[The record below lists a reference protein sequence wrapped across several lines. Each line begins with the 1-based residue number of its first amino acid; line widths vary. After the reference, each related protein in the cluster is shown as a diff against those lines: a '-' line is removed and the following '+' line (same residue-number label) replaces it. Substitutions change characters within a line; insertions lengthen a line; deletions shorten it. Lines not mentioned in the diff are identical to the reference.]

1 MNVFRFLLIA
11 LLASSMWTSAT
22 SQSTLEKSLFWKINH
37 PETEHTSYL
46 FGTMHALPEDDFSIP
61 DILREKIAEADVMY
75 QEIDMASVDQM
86 EVLNKMM
93 LPEGKT
99 LKQLLPEEEYKEFSA
114 MLKEFNIPQSQLD
127 FLSKMKPIASYGI
140 ILNTIL
146 ENPKVYE
153 KELTAIAKEKGT
165 ETKGLETMDFQI
177 ALFDSIPMT
186 KQINMFYKSD
196 FEKEIQKQINTYK
209 NQDIN
214 QMYHSVKS
222 SEYGNLEKQLLTRR
236 NQKWADTLS
245 LKMTDKPVFIAVG
258 AAHLA
263 GENGLIP
270 LLRSK
275 GYSVEPVTLQ
285 FD

>member
-1 MNVFRFLLIA
+1 MKLLRSFLIVLIA
-11 LLASSMWTSAT
+11 GGLTTSASSQTN
-22 SQSTLEKSLFWKINH
+22 LENSLFWEINH

-46 FGTMHALPEDDFSIP
+46 FGTMHALPEKDFSIP
-61 DILREKIAEADVMY
+61 EILTQKIDESEVLY
-75 QEIDMASVDQM
+75 QEIDMGNLDQM

-93 LPEGKT
+93 LPEGKS
-99 LKQLLPEEEYKEFSA
+99 LKQVLPEKEYKEFSA
-114 MLKEFNIPQSQLD
+114 MLKKFNIPQSQLD
-127 FLSKMKPIASYGI
+127 FLSNMKPIASYGI

-146 ENPKVYE
+146 ENPQVYE

-165 ETKGLETMDFQI
+165 AIKGLETLDFQF

-186 KQINMFYKSD
+186 KQVNMFYKSD

-209 NQDIN
+209 KQDIN
-214 QMYHSVKS
+214 QMYLSVKS
-222 SEYGNLEKQLLTRR
+222 SEYGDIEKQLLTRR

-245 LKMTDKPVFIAVG
+245 LKMTEKPVFIAVG

-275 GYSVEPVTLQ
+275 GYSVEPVSVK